1 MSENEP
7 LEGVAVVGFAG
18 RFPQAANIEQFWAN
32 LTAGRDCFS
41 EFTVEDV
48 VREGIPREIAQSPD
62 YIRRC
67 PVVENPAGFDARLFR
82 YSPKEAELIDPQQR
96 ILLECAWEALGHAG
110 YDPNRFPGLIG
121 IWAGTGLNNYFLKNI
136 ISRGSFE
143 ETAVSQAI
151 ISNDK
156 DYAASRIAYKMNLR
170 GPAVVVQTACSTSLV
185 SVSTACQALLTYQCD
200 MALAGASFLQ
210 TPRARGYLYHEGDI
224 FSPDGYC
231 RAFDKAANGTVLGE
245 GCGLVVLR
253 RLADAV
259 AEGDNILAVIR
270 GYAVNNDGAARAGYT
285 APGVTGQ
292 MDLVTTAMA
301 MAGVRA
307 EEISYIEAHGTGTQ
321 LGDPIEVSALTQVFQ
336 HTTDERG
343 FCGLG
348 SVKNNIGHLD
358 VAAGIAGLI
367 KTICALQY
375 RQLPP
380 TINVTELNP
389 ELRLAESPFYIV
401 DRLTDWQQP
410 RHGHRIAGISSF
422 GMGGTNAHLILE
434 EYTGRQKTAPSSRQW
449 HLLPLS
455 AATPT
460 ALNTAAENLSNHL
473 KNKTDISIAD
483 TAWTLAAGRIPLRH
497 RRCAMADSNA
507 SAARIL
513 SEPNALYV
521 ADGEAAQDKRPIVF
535 LFSGQGT
542 QYPDMGIEL
551 FQNEPVFRNAMI
563 ECSRLLG
570 PVSGQHSLIDIL
582 YSQNEETGNLV
593 NQTAISQV
601 ALFAF
606 EYSMTR
612 LLESYGIKPSA
623 LVGHSIGEY
632 VAACEAGVFSL
643 EDAVVLVKE
652 RGRLMQSMQDGTMI
666 AIPLPEQVIREMLP
680 EDLDLAAVN
689 GPSISIAS
697 GARPAMEMFENQLEG
712 KGILFR
718 RLVTSHAF
726 HSRLMEPAAQMLAEV
741 VRNVRRNSPK
751 LPMTSNLT
759 GGWTTSEQVADPKS
773 WADHL
778 RNTVRFG
785 DNLIAVAQRFASPIL
800 LEVGPGNTLC
810 SIARQHEEAVSGLAG
825 IPCAR
830 HPHQKVSDQVF
841 FLKAL
846 GSLWCHGAA
855 IDLCTLYAD
864 EKRQRIPL
872 PGYPFERQPFW
883 IGAQPLK
890 KDEKEKPGRTWWKG
904 FQSLHF
910 PFMSSARKQNQER
923 AVTEA
928 DLISIWC
935 KALGTSTIGVN
946 ENFFELGGHSLLAVS
961 IITELEKTFGI
972 RLPLV
977 SLIEAPTIRE
987 FLHLIEKWKSGAST
1001 SYLVPLNTKGS
1012 KTPFFLMHSHGGNI
1026 LEYQPL
1032 ANLLK
1037 EDRPVYAIQCRGL
1050 DGSPIEEQDVE
1061 EMAREY
1067 LSVIRGVQPKGPYYL
1082 GGYCFG
1088 GYLSLEIAHLLRA
1101 ENEEVKL
1108 LVLINSATHLF
1119 NIYIPGT
1126 TKAQRICYS
1135 LRDRAALEWSELSG
1149 QSLRKKI
1156 QRLVMRVE
1164 RMRDLTQN
1172 KIEILLDRLPAGS
1185 PFRIR
1190 KHSLVYHLEQI
1201 ADANDRAWARYR
1213 PKPYDGKVLFLR
1225 ARKQPLG
1232 LIPDPL
1238 LGWSNLL
1245 TGELHIREV
1254 PEFRQNMLDEPNV
1267 SEVARIILEHLP

>member
-1 MSENEP
+1 
-7 LEGVAVVGFAG
+7 
-18 RFPQAANIEQFWAN
+18 
-32 LTAGRDCFS
+32 
-41 EFTVEDV
+41 
-48 VREGIPREIAQSPD
+48 
-62 YIRRC
+62 
-67 PVVENPAGFDARLFR
+67 VENPSGFDARLFR

-96 ILLECAWEALGHAG
+96 ILLECSWEALEHAG
-110 YDPNRFPGLIG
+110 YDPHRFPGLIG

-143 ETAVSQAI
+143 ETAVSQTI
-151 ISNDK
+151 INNDK

-185 SVSTACQALLTYQCD
+185 AVSTACQALLTYQCD

-259 AEGDNILAVIR
+259 DDGDNILAVIR
-270 GYAVNNDGAARAGYT
+270 GYAINNDGAARAGYT

-292 MDLVTTAMA
+292 MELVTTAMA

-307 EEISYIEAHGTGTQ
+307 EELSYIEAHGTGTQ
-321 LGDPIEVSALTQVFQ
+321 LGDPIEVAALTQAFKRS
-336 HTTDERG
+336 TDERG

-367 KTICALQY
+367 KTICALQH

-380 TINVTELNP
+380 TINIEELNP
-389 ELRLAESPFYIV
+389 ELRLEESPFYIV
-401 DRLTDWQQP
+401 DRLTDWPQP
-410 RHGHRIAGISSF
+410 RHGNRIAGVSSF
-422 GMGGTNAHLILE
+422 GMGGTNAHVVLE

-449 HLLPLS
+449 HLLPVS
-455 AATPT
+455 AATAT
-460 ALNTAAENLSNHL
+460 ALKTAAGNISRYLENE
-473 KNKTDISIAD
+473 TDISIAD
-483 TAWTLAAGRIPLRH
+483 AAWTLAAGRIPLRH
-497 RRCAMADSNA
+497 RRCVIAESSA

-513 SEPNALYV
+513 SEPNALY
-521 ADGEAAQDKRPIVF
+521 ATDGEATQDRRPLVF

-542 QYPDMGIEL
+542 QYPGMGIEL
-551 FQNEPVFRNAMI
+551 YRNEPVFRNAML
-563 ECSRLLG
+563 ECSRLIG
-570 PVSGQHSLIDIL
+570 PVAGHDSLTDIL

-612 LLESYGIKPSA
+612 LLESYGVKPSG

-643 EDAVVLVKE
+643 EDAIILVKE

-666 AIPLPEQVIREMLP
+666 AIPLPEKTVREMLP
-680 EDLDLAAVN
+680 EVLDLAVVN
-689 GPSISIAS
+689 GPNISIVS
-697 GARPAMEMFENQLEG
+697 GARGDMEMFENRLEE
-712 KGILFR
+712 KGIMFR

-726 HSRLMEPAAQMLAEV
+726 HSRLMEPAAQTFAEV
-741 VRNVRRNSPK
+741 VRKVKMAPPK

-759 GGWTTSEQVADPKS
+759 GSWMSAEQIADPKS

-778 RNTVRFG
+778 RHTVRFG
-785 DNLIAVAQRFASPIL
+785 DNLAAVAERFASPVL
-800 LEVGPGNTLC
+800 VEVGPGNTLC
-810 SIARQHEEAVSGLAG
+810 TIARQHDEAVSGLAG

-830 HPHQKVSDQVF
+830 HPHQTASDRVF
-841 FLKAL
+841 FFRAL

-864 EKRQRIPL
+864 EKRMRIPL

-883 IGAQPLK
+883 IGGQEVRQA
-890 KDEKEKPGRTWWKG
+890 EEEKPKRTWWKG
-904 FQSLHF
+904 FQGLHF
-910 PFMSSARKQNQER
+910 PFISSARKQNEER
-923 AVTEA
+923 SITEE

-961 IITELEKTFGI
+961 IITELEKNFGI
-972 RLPLV
+972 RLPLA

-987 FLHLIEKWKSGAST
+987 FLRLIEKWKSGAST

-1012 KTPFFLMHSHGGNI
+1012 KPPFFLMHSHGGNI
-1026 LEYQPL
+1026 LEYHPL

-1037 EDRPVYAIQCRGL
+1037 ENRPVYAIQCRGL

-1067 LSVIRGVQPKGPYYL
+1067 LDVIRGVQPRGPYYL

-1088 GYLSLEIAHLLRA
+1088 GYLSLELAHLLRA
-1101 ENEEVKL
+1101 DNEEVKI

-1119 NIYIPGT
+1119 NIYVPGI
-1126 TKAQRICYS
+1126 TKVQRIWYS

-1149 QSLRKKI
+1149 QPFRKKI
-1156 QRLVMRVE
+1156 QRLIMRAE
-1164 RMRDLTQN
+1164 RIRDLTQN
-1172 KIEILLDRLPAGS
+1172 KIEIMLDRLPEGS

-1225 ARKQPLG
+1225 AQKQPLG
-1232 LIPDPL
+1232 LVPDPL

-1245 TGELHIREV
+1245 TGELHVHEV

>member
-1 MSENEP
+1 MSENDP
-7 LEGVAVVGFAG
+7 LEGVAVIGFAG
-18 RFPQAANIEQFWAN
+18 RFPRAANIEQYWAN
-32 LTAGRDCFS
+32 LTAGMDCFS
-41 EFTVEDV
+41 EFTVEDI
-48 VREGIPREIAQSPD
+48 VREGVPLEVARRPD

-96 ILLECAWEALGHAG
+96 ILLECSWEALEHAG
-110 YDPNRFPGLIG
+110 YDPHRFPGLIG
-121 IWAGTGLNNYFLKNI
+121 IWAGTGLNSYFLKNI

-143 ETAVSQAI
+143 ETAVSQTI
-151 ISNDK
+151 INNDK

-185 SVSTACQALLTYQCD
+185 AVSTACQALLTYQCD

-259 AEGDNILAVIR
+259 DDGDNILAVIR

-285 APGVTGQ
+285 APGVNGQ
-292 MDLVTTAMA
+292 MELVTTAMA

-307 EEISYIEAHGTGTQ
+307 EELSYIEAHGTGTQ
-321 LGDPIEVSALTQVFQ
+321 LGDPIEVAALTQAFKRS
-336 HTTDERG
+336 TDERG

-367 KTICALQY
+367 KTICALQH

-380 TINVTELNP
+380 TINIEELNP
-389 ELRLAESPFYIV
+389 ELRLEESPFYIV
-401 DRLTDWQQP
+401 DRLTDWPQP
-410 RHGHRIAGISSF
+410 RHGNRIAGVSSF
-422 GMGGTNAHLILE
+422 GMGGTNAHVVLE
-434 EYTGRQKTAPSSRQW
+434 EYTGRKKTVPSSRQW
-449 HLLPLS
+449 HLLPVS
-455 AATPT
+455 AATAT
-460 ALNTAAENLSNHL
+460 ALKTAAGNLSRYLENE
-473 KNKTDISIAD
+473 TDISIAD
-483 TAWTLAAGRIPLRH
+483 AAWTLAAGRIPLRH
-497 RRCAMADSNA
+497 RRCVISESSA
-507 SAARIL
+507 SAARVL
-513 SEPNALYV
+513 SEPNALY
-521 ADGEAAQDKRPIVF
+521 ATDGEATQDRRPLVF

-542 QYPDMGIEL
+542 QYPGMGIEL
-551 FQNEPVFRNAMI
+551 YRNEPVFRNAML
-563 ECSRLLG
+563 ECSRLIG
-570 PVSGQHSLIDIL
+570 PVAGHDSLTDIL

-612 LLESYGIKPSA
+612 LLESYGVKPSG

-643 EDAVVLVKE
+643 EDAIILVKE
-652 RGRLMQSMQDGTMI
+652 RGLLMQSMQDGTMI
-666 AIPLPEQVIREMLP
+666 AIPLPEKTVREMLP
-680 EDLDLAAVN
+680 EVLDLAVVN
-689 GPSISIAS
+689 GPNISIVS
-697 GARPAMEMFENQLEG
+697 GARGDMEMFENRLEE
-712 KGILFR
+712 KGIMFR

-726 HSRLMEPAAQMLAEV
+726 HSRLMEPAAQTFAEV
-741 VRNVRRNSPK
+741 VRKVKMAPPK

-759 GGWTTSEQVADPKS
+759 GNWMSAEQVADPKS

-778 RNTVRFG
+778 RYTVRFG
-785 DNLIAVAQRFASPIL
+785 DNLAAVAERFASPVL
-800 LEVGPGNTLC
+800 VEVGPGNTLC
-810 SIARQHEEAVSGLAG
+810 TIARQHDEAVSGLAG

-830 HPHQKVSDQVF
+830 HPHQTASDRVF
-841 FLKAL
+841 FFRAL

-855 IDLCTLYAD
+855 IDLCALYAD
-864 EKRQRIPL
+864 EKRMRIPL

-883 IGAQPLK
+883 IGGQEVRQA
-890 KDEKEKPGRTWWKG
+890 EKEKPKRTWWKG
-904 FQSLHF
+904 FQGLHF
-910 PFMSSARKQNQER
+910 PFISSARKQNEKR
-923 AVTEA
+923 SITEE

-961 IITELEKTFGI
+961 IITELEKNFGI
-972 RLPLV
+972 RLPLA

-987 FLHLIEKWKSGAST
+987 FLRLIEKWKSGAST

-1012 KTPFFLMHSHGGNI
+1012 KPPFFLMHSHGGNI
-1026 LEYQPL
+1026 LEYHPL

-1037 EDRPVYAIQCRGL
+1037 ENRPVYAIQCRGL

-1067 LSVIRGVQPKGPYYL
+1067 LDVIRGVQPRGPYYL

-1088 GYLSLEIAHLLRA
+1088 GYLSLELAHLLRA
-1101 ENEEVKL
+1101 DNEEVKI

-1119 NIYIPGT
+1119 NIYVPGI
-1126 TKAQRICYS
+1126 TKVQRIWYS

-1149 QSLRKKI
+1149 QPFRKKI
-1156 QRLVMRVE
+1156 QRLIMRAE
-1164 RMRDLTQN
+1164 RIRDLTQN
-1172 KIEILLDRLPAGS
+1172 KIEIMLDRLPEGS

-1225 ARKQPLG
+1225 AQKQPLG
-1232 LIPDPL
+1232 LVPDPL

-1245 TGELHIREV
+1245 TGELHVHEV

>member
-1 MSENEP
+1 MSENDP
-7 LEGVAVVGFAG
+7 LEGVAVIGFAG
-18 RFPQAANIEQFWAN
+18 RFPRAANIEQYWAN
-32 LTAGRDCFS
+32 LTAGMDCFS
-41 EFTVEDV
+41 EFTVEDI
-48 VREGIPREIAQSPD
+48 VREGVPLEVARRPD

-67 PVVENPAGFDARLFR
+67 PVVENPSGFDARLFR

-96 ILLECAWEALGHAG
+96 ILLECSWEALEHAG
-110 YDPNRFPGLIG
+110 YDPHRFPGLIG

-143 ETAVSQAI
+143 ETAVSQTI
-151 ISNDK
+151 INNDK

-185 SVSTACQALLTYQCD
+185 AVSTACQALLTYQCD

-259 AEGDNILAVIR
+259 DDGDNILAVIR
-270 GYAVNNDGAARAGYT
+270 GYAINNDGAARAGYT

-292 MDLVTTAMA
+292 MELVTTAMA

-307 EEISYIEAHGTGTQ
+307 EELSYIEAHGTGTQ
-321 LGDPIEVSALTQVFQ
+321 LGDPIEVAALTQAFKRS
-336 HTTDERG
+336 TDERG

-367 KTICALQY
+367 KTICALQH

-380 TINVTELNP
+380 TINIEELNP
-389 ELRLAESPFYIV
+389 ELRLEESPFYIV
-401 DRLTDWQQP
+401 DRLTDWPQP
-410 RHGHRIAGISSF
+410 RHGNRIAGVSSF
-422 GMGGTNAHLILE
+422 GMGGTNAHVVLE

-449 HLLPLS
+449 HLLPVS
-455 AATPT
+455 AATAT
-460 ALNTAAENLSNHL
+460 ALKTAAGNISRYLENE
-473 KNKTDISIAD
+473 TDISIAD
-483 TAWTLAAGRIPLRH
+483 AAWTLAAGRIPLRH
-497 RRCAMADSNA
+497 RRCVIAESSA

-513 SEPNALYV
+513 SEPNALY
-521 ADGEAAQDKRPIVF
+521 ATDGEATQDRRPLVF

-542 QYPDMGIEL
+542 QYPGMGIEL
-551 FQNEPVFRNAMI
+551 YRNEPVFRNAML
-563 ECSRLLG
+563 ECSRLIG
-570 PVSGQHSLIDIL
+570 PVAGHDSLTDIL

-612 LLESYGIKPSA
+612 LLESYGVKPSG

-643 EDAVVLVKE
+643 EDAIILVKE

-666 AIPLPEQVIREMLP
+666 AIPLPEKTVREMLP
-680 EDLDLAAVN
+680 EVLDLAVVN
-689 GPSISIAS
+689 GPNISIVS
-697 GARPAMEMFENQLEG
+697 GARGDMEMFENRLEE
-712 KGILFR
+712 KGIMFR

-726 HSRLMEPAAQMLAEV
+726 HSRLMEPAAQTFAEV
-741 VRNVRRNSPK
+741 VRKVKMAPPK

-759 GGWTTSEQVADPKS
+759 GSWMSAEQIADPKS

-778 RNTVRFG
+778 RHTVRFG
-785 DNLIAVAQRFASPIL
+785 DNLAAVAERFASPVL
-800 LEVGPGNTLC
+800 VEVGPGNTLC
-810 SIARQHEEAVSGLAG
+810 TIARQHDEAVSGLAG

-830 HPHQKVSDQVF
+830 HPHQTASDRVF
-841 FLKAL
+841 FFRAL

-864 EKRQRIPL
+864 EKRMRIPL

-883 IGAQPLK
+883 IGGQEVRQA
-890 KDEKEKPGRTWWKG
+890 EEEKPKRTWWKG
-904 FQSLHF
+904 FQGLHF
-910 PFMSSARKQNQER
+910 PFISSARKQNEER
-923 AVTEA
+923 SITEE

-961 IITELEKTFGI
+961 IITELEKNFGI
-972 RLPLV
+972 RLPLA

-987 FLHLIEKWKSGAST
+987 FLRLIEKWKSGAST

-1012 KTPFFLMHSHGGNI
+1012 KPPFFLMHSHGGNI
-1026 LEYQPL
+1026 LEYHPL

-1037 EDRPVYAIQCRGL
+1037 ENRPVYAIQCRGL

-1067 LSVIRGVQPKGPYYL
+1067 LDVIRGVQPRGPYYL

-1088 GYLSLEIAHLLRA
+1088 GYLSLELAHLLRA
-1101 ENEEVKL
+1101 DNEEVKI

-1119 NIYIPGT
+1119 NIYVPGI
-1126 TKAQRICYS
+1126 TKVQRIWYS
-1135 LRDRAALEWSELSG
+1135 FRDRAALEWSELSG
-1149 QSLRKKI
+1149 QPFRKKI
-1156 QRLVMRVE
+1156 QRLIMRAE
-1164 RMRDLTQN
+1164 RIRDLTQN
-1172 KIEILLDRLPAGS
+1172 KIEIMLDRLPEGS

-1225 ARKQPLG
+1225 AQKQPLG
-1232 LIPDPL
+1232 LVPDPL

-1245 TGELHIREV
+1245 TGELHVHEV